1 MITLGTWKGK
11 TVYKGTLDEYCDT
24 ISQEDKLNPNY
35 CFLLGDIL
43 HYQGWKIGEVHG
55 NTVSEWKHPIETE
68 YSENFSTRRDMAKK
82 PVEVPQEMSNRADY
96 PEVTTVT
103 IGEVDYKDY
112 SKVVDEF
119 FKNLDDNFDKM
130 LANITIDLEGWK

>member
-1 MITLGTWKGK
+1 MTTLGTWKGK
-11 TVYKGTLDEYCDT
+11 TVFKVNLDEYCDS
-24 ISQEDKLNPNY
+24 ISQKDKLNPNY

-43 HYQGWKIGEVHG
+43 HHKGWKIGEVHG
-55 NTVSEWKHPIETE
+55 NTVSEWKYPVETE
-68 YSENFSTRRDMAKK
+68 YSATFKRKATKK
-82 PVEVPQEMSNRADY
+82 PVAVPQEMSDRADY

-103 IGEVDYKDY
+103 IGEVNYKDY

-119 FKNLDDNFDKM
+119 FNNLDDTFDKM